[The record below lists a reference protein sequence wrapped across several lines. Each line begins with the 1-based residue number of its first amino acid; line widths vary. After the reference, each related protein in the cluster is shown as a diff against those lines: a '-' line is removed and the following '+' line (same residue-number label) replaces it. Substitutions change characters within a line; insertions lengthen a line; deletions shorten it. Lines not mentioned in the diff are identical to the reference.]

1 MSVSEYRSADKATC
15 SLQFFVASKKEQTA
29 MFDSFDSPSYLQQ
42 TQAWGGSEHTVEWQD
57 RDGFWVA
64 MMARLNEDEDSQIY
78 TS

>member
-42 TQAWGGSEHTVEWQD
+42 TQAWGGSEHTVE
-57 RDGFWVA
+57 
-64 MMARLNEDEDSQIY
+64 
-78 TS
+78 